1 MRKEKA
7 QNSSEN
13 LEGCPE
19 GDIIMITG
27 VWKMSEEN
35 EKKEKSSSKQK
46 REERAKLVEKER
58 RQRTLARVIPMCI
71 GIVIAALIVVWGAGK
86 IAKAVFST
94 KPLENAGA
102 GLDDNGM
109 IAGVKASDY
118 VTLPSD
124 IDNAT
129 VPLSEV
135 EYSEESIESDIDSE
149 LENHKVLS
157 TDADRTVADGDEV
170 NIDYVGTV
178 DGEEFDGGSA
188 EGYDLTIG
196 SGSFVDTFE
205 DQLIGSKPGDHVT
218 VNVTFPDD
226 YSSEDLQ
233 GKDAVFEVDVNG
245 INVKPEFNDDFVKQY
260 LSADAD
266 SAEGYRKYLKEK
278 NEKENTENWLRD
290 YLEKKSTASSYPD
303 KYVKD
308 LKGIQR
314 YEDEQNY
321 NYMLQMYSQY
331 GMDNPY
337 ANFEAYMAEM
347 IQNEKDEE
355 ESAAAETGTA
365 AAETESAAAETGTAA
380 AETESAAAETG
391 TASAESGTAAES
403 ESAKTVEVEDKEPKF
418 SWMEYEKYLEK
429 KAKEKAVTELAY
441 QAVAEKAGITATAD
455 EYRQHLIDDESYD
468 EDTAKSNVETM
479 GNAAAAREMLKI
491 KVIDHLRE
499 HASVK

>member
-124 IDNAT
+124 IDNAA

-135 EYSEESIESDIDSE
+135 EYTEESIESDIDSE

-196 SGSFVDTFE
+196 SGSFIDTFE

-290 YLEKKSTASSYPD
+290 YLEKKSTAASYPD

-347 IQNEKDEE
+347 IQNEKDKE
-355 ESAAAETGTA
+355 ESAAAETG
-365 AAETESAAAETGTAA
+365 SATETGTAA
-380 AETESAAAETG
+380 TETG

>member
-1 MRKEKA
+1 
-7 QNSSEN
+7 
-13 LEGCPE
+13 
-19 GDIIMITG
+19 
-27 VWKMSEEN
+27 MSEEN

-46 REERAKLVEKER
+46 REERARLVEKER

-71 GIVIAALIVVWGAGK
+71 GIVIAALIVVWGAGA
-86 IAKAVFST
+86 ITKAVFST

-124 IDNAT
+124 IDNET

-135 EYSEESIESDIDSE
+135 EYTEESIQSDIDSE

-290 YLEKKSTASSYPD
+290 YLEKKSTAASYPD

-355 ESAAAETGTA
+355 ESAAAESGTA
-365 AAETESAAAETGTAA
+365 AAETESAAAESGT
-380 AETESAAAETG
+380 AAAETG
-391 TASAESGTAAES
+391 TASAES
-403 ESAKTVEVEDKEPKF
+403 ESARTVEVEDKEPKF